1 MNADYRLFLYLL
13 NGPISKQLSYFY
25 NQITNLVAK
34 LDNLTGY
41 IQEKLIENGLDKRVN
56 VIHLSDHGMS
66 SVSPPNFINLQNFV
80 ADDSCR
86 MFGSSPVVQIV
97 PNDASEFKSFNFDL
111 RFIIHEL
118 NSI

>member
-1 MNADYRLFLYLL
+1 MTLL
-13 NGPISKQLSYFY
+13 TKHSSHFS
-25 NQITNLVAK
+25 NQITNLVSK
-34 LDNLTGY
+34 LDNLTFY

-66 SVSPPNFINLQNFV
+66 SVTPPNFINLQNFV

-97 PNDASEFKSFNFDL
+97 PNDASEFESFCFDL
-111 RFIIHEL
+111 RFNIHEL
-118 NSI
+118 ESTQNVL